1 MAKQFTCSAFTD
13 EAHNNVDFGKI
24 LSKNSYSR
32 TFKQPEIILRLED
45 MSDIPKYK
53 EAIKEGYKDKVPFT
67 MRTVEYT
74 VSYNNLDRVND
85 GTNRI
90 PALIPTKDNLE
101 LLEFTLDN
109 LQQHEVD
116 KYILPVVID
125 DRSTN
130 PEAIERLANK
140 YGAVHIRV
148 IYESAAFNF
157 SMINNLAAWIFYH
170 AGKKELILWNSDLWV
185 DNKEVVPS
193 LIQKY
198 RDSRKINPSISLA
211 GTKLLYPQQGFCPLV
226 DEDKFISS
234 LAADFNKDISV
245 FREYPPFGTVQ
256 FGGSTFSALP
266 YFDNRSTS
274 PILLSPAHYGRFLE
288 QQHPAVNLDRG
299 CSFITGAFQIL
310 DLDDF
315 YTLGGLNPSLDI
327 SMQDIDYCQRL
338 NKNSKVIYY
347 FGRDKYMI
355 HAESMTLSSK
365 ARGKQKDNKK
375 SVHWR
380 VRQFSGE
387 ILYAIL
393 WNESVILGSLPL

>member
-1 MAKQFTCSAFTD
+1 MKQFTCSAFTD
-13 EAHNNVDFGKI
+13 EAHNNIDIDKI

-45 MSDIPKYK
+45 MSDVPKYK
-53 EAIKEGYKDKVPFT
+53 ETIKAGHKDKVPFV
-67 MRTVEYT
+67 RRSVEYT
-74 VSYNNLDRVND
+74 VSYNNLNRISD
-85 GTNRI
+85 GTYRI
-90 PALIPTKDNLE
+90 PALIPTKDNIE

-109 LQQHEVD
+109 IRKYEVD
-116 KYILPVVID
+116 NFILPVVID

-130 PEAIERLANK
+130 SEAIKQLADK

-185 DNKEVVPS
+185 DNKEIVPS

-198 RDSRKINPSISLA
+198 HDSREINPSISLV
-211 GTKLLYPQQGFCPLV
+211 GTKLLYPQHGFCPLM

-234 LAADFNKDISV
+234 LAADFNKDTSV
-245 FREYPPFGTVQ
+245 FRENPPFGTVQ
-256 FGGSTFSALP
+256 FGGSTFSAFP

-274 PILLSPAHYGRFLE
+274 PILLSPAHYGRFLTE
-288 QQHPAVNLDRG
+288 QNPAVNLDKS

-327 SMQDIDYCQRL
+327 NMQDIDYCQRL

-365 ARGKQKDNKK
+365 VHGKQKDKK
-375 SVHWR
+375 RDIHWKI
-380 VRQFSGE
+380 RQFSNE

-393 WNESVILGSLPL
+393 WNESVLFGRMPL